1 MPKTKPLEITMKRR
15 RIMACI
21 NSRKTLDGFGDEE
34 MAQKAGVS
42 PWTFSQRKKRP
53 EEFSIQEL
61 WNMGIKVYLSDGEP
75 KLPRE
80 DVWDIS

>member
-15 RIMACI
+15 KILACI
-21 NSRKTLDGFGDEE
+21 NSRKTLDGYSDEE
-34 MAQKAGVS
+34 MAQKARIS

-61 WNMGIKVYLSDGEP
+61 WNMGIKVYLTDGEP
-75 KLPRE
+75 KLPRGE
-80 DVWDIS
+80 VMDVS